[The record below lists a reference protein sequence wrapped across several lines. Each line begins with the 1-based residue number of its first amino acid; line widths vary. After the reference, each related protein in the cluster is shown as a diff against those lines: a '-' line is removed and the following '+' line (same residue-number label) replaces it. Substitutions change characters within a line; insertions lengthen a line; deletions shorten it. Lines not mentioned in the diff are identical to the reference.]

1 MHPFFIGL
9 QQGVIG
15 VAEDRAIPSHFTLL
29 PQYFKNLGYKTHA
42 VGKWHLGHSRSIML
56 PHNRGFDT
64 HYGYWA
70 GMQDYYDHTVYKDG
84 VRDLDYQF
92 MAVIFKIEMLIVWFH
107 EKIKSYIVF
116 LCLKTKILTSL
127 YFFYIFLLC
136 ESQWYRK
143 FKKVQAKEK
152 LVK

>member
-1 MHPFFIGL
+1 M
-9 QQGVIG
+9 
-15 VAEDRAIPSHFTLL
+15 
-29 PQYFKNLGYKTHA
+29 
-42 VGKWHLGHSRSIML
+42 GHSRSIML

-107 EKIKSYIVF
+107 EKIQSYIF

-127 YFFYIFLLC
+127 FFYIFLLC
-136 ESQWYRK
+136 ESQWSRK
-143 FKKVQAKEK
+143 FIKVQAKEK
-152 LVK
+152 KLVK

>member
-1 MHPFFIGL
+1 M
-9 QQGVIG
+9 QKGVIG

-29 PQYFKNLGYKTHA
+29 PQFFKNLGYKTHA

-84 VRDLDYQF
+84 VRDLDYRF
-92 MAVIFKIEMLIVWFH
+92 MAVIFKIEMLIVWLLQGKKYFF
-107 EKIKSYIVF
+107 K
-116 LCLKTKILTSL
+116 CLKKIS
-127 YFFYIFLLC
+127 YFHYI
-136 ESQWYRK
+136 SQRVRK
-143 FKKVQAKEK
+143 FKKVHAKK
-152 LVK
+152 KNS

>member
-1 MHPFFIGL
+1 
-9 QQGVIG
+9 
-15 VAEDRAIPSHFTLL
+15 
-29 PQYFKNLGYKTHA
+29 
-42 VGKWHLGHSRSIML
+42 
-56 PHNRGFDT
+56 
-64 HYGYWA
+64 
-70 GMQDYYDHTVYKDG
+70 MQDYYDHTVYKDG

-107 EKIKSYIVF
+107 EKIKSYIVL

-127 YFFYIFLLC
+127 YFFTYLYIFLSC

-152 LVK
+152 LVKSNESISRIFFFFYIFPILK

>member
-1 MHPFFIGL
+1 M
-9 QQGVIG
+9 
-15 VAEDRAIPSHFTLL
+15 
-29 PQYFKNLGYKTHA
+29 
-42 VGKWHLGHSRSIML
+42 GHSRSIML

-107 EKIKSYIVF
+107 EKINSYIVF

-127 YFFYIFLLC
+127 FFYIFLLC
-136 ESQWYRK
+136 ESQWSRK

-152 LVK
+152 LVKSNESISRIFFL

>member
-1 MHPFFIGL
+1 MHPLFTGL

-127 YFFYIFLLC
+127 YFFTYFYHVSHSGTENL
-136 ESQWYRK
+136 
-143 FKKVQAKEK
+143 KKSKQKK
-152 LVK
+152 NL

>member
-1 MHPFFIGL
+1 
-9 QQGVIG
+9 
-15 VAEDRAIPSHFTLL
+15 
-29 PQYFKNLGYKTHA
+29 
-42 VGKWHLGHSRSIML
+42 ML

-107 EKIKSYIVF
+107 EKIQSYIF

-127 YFFYIFLLC
+127 YFFTYFYYVSHSGPENL
-136 ESQWYRK
+136 
-143 FKKVQAKEK
+143 KKSKQKK
-152 LVK
+152 NL

>member
-1 MHPFFIGL
+1 M
-9 QQGVIG
+9 
-15 VAEDRAIPSHFTLL
+15 
-29 PQYFKNLGYKTHA
+29 
-42 VGKWHLGHSRSIML
+42 GHSRSIML

-107 EKIKSYIVF
+107 EKIKSYIVL
-116 LCLKTKILTSL
+116 LCLKTKILTYSFNQIKL
-127 YFFYIFLLC
+127 HFILNRP
-136 ESQWYRK
+136 RK
-143 FKKVQAKEK
+143 NVFSDIG
-152 LVK
+152 